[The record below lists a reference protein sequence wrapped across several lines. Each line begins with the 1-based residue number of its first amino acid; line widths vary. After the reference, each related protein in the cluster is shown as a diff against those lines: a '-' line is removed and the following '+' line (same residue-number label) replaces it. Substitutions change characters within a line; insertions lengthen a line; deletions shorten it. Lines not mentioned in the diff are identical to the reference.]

1 MPDETAPDET
11 PDETAPDETPDETA
25 PDETPD
31 EAGTAP
37 RAETAWE
44 RRRRLAAVFGD
55 VLPEGTRDDR
65 DDSGADEARGEEW
78 LRRQVPPHHG

>member
-1 MPDETAPDET
+1 MPEDT
-11 PDETAPDETPDETA
+11 
-25 PDETPD
+25 TPD
-31 EAGTAP
+31 EAPEAEAP
-37 RAETAWE
+37 EGAAPAETAWE

-65 DDSGADEARGEEW
+65 DDSGGDEARGEEW

>member
-1 MPDETAPDET
+1 MLEDT
-11 PDETAPDETPDETA
+11 
-25 PDETPD
+25 TPD
-31 EAGTAP
+31 EAPEAEAP
-37 RAETAWE
+37 EGAAPAETAWE

-65 DDSGADEARGEEW
+65 DDSGGDEARGEEW